1 MEEED
6 KCGYVDKKVRKIPV
20 IRYAHSS
27 IIYPLLF
34 IYLIL

>member
-1 MEEED
+1 MMMS
-6 KCGYVDKKVRKIPV
+6 CGYVDKKVPKIPV

-27 IIYPLLF
+27 VIYSLLF

>member
-6 KCGYVDKKVRKIPV
+6 KCGYVDKKVCKISV

-27 IIYPLLF
+27 VIYPLLF